1 MIIQEIN
8 LKKRKLLWLFTL
20 FLFPVS
26 SVYAS
31 GSDVLITEVH
41 AQSAT
46 LDVSGINLCGS
57 DTNVALGINGVL
69 IDNSTLS
76 APLIILSCDSDA
88 ATGFDAMTVTG
99 FSLLETGSHRLIVDN
114 SADHSKKCKSKKHS
128 RKGSGKSNKS
138 CGSDKFEFTYVQEGD
153 SGSGDTETDTGADL
167 DAAILELRLD
177 VNCDINKI
185 ISLIPIMP
193 PLQVNP
199 LTCI

>member
-1 MIIQEIN
+1 M
-8 LKKRKLLWLFTL
+8 KKRKLLWLFTL

-57 DTNVALGINGVL
+57 DTSVALGINGVL

-76 APLIILSCDSDA
+76 APLTILSCASDA

-114 SADHSKKCKSKKHS
+114 SADHSKKCKSKKGSKKHS
-128 RKGSGKSNKS
+128 HKGSGKSNKS

-153 SGSGDTETDTGADL
+153 SGSDDSDTDTGADL

-177 VNCDINKI
+177 INCDINKI